1 MKDEIKKYIV
11 SETKLNE
18 QTIHMRKIVLKICIL
33 LIAIG
38 LCGLIFGLIMAI
50 I

>member
-1 MKDEIKKYIV
+1 MKDEIKKYIE

-18 QTIHMRKIVLKICIL
+18 QTIHMRKIAMKICKL
-33 LIAIG
+33 LIVIG
-38 LCGLIFGLIMAI
+38 ICGLVFGLIMAI